1 MTTHNDD
8 REPLLA
14 LRDHLLGSTPTDP
27 VDLAAGN
34 VTTTEGDNPQACPGQ
49 DSDAVDLIRA
59 LLGRDD

>member
-1 MTTHNDD
+1 MTADNDD
-8 REPLLA
+8 RKPLLA

-34 VTTTEGDNPQACPGQ
+34 VTPTEGDNPQACPGQ
-49 DSDAVDLIRA
+49 DSDAKDLIRA